1 MDRAVPH
8 GQDGPSWT
16 GRTRRRSTRSA
27 APTCRAGGR
36 KDRAALGGHAAFPMS
51 ATNMLADTW
60 TPDKDR
66 PPVRK
71 FLADHFLDKRN
82 RHLVFTTH
90 HPITALLNESLS
102 QRDAVTVDLPQVF
115 NVKEL
120 KTLDNSRSSDV
131 SKCYAAF
138 IPLVI

>member
-1 MDRAVPH
+1 MDRTVPH
-8 GQDGPSWT
+8 GQDGREE
-16 GRTRRRSTRSA
+16 GRQDPLLRLAEQGDARIVLR
-27 APTCRAGGR
+27 CR
-36 KDRAALGGHAAFPMS
+36 LPPCQPLLIEL
-51 ATNMLADTW
+51 NMLADTW

>member
-1 MDRAVPH
+1 MDRTVPH
-8 GQDGPSWT
+8 GQDGREE
-16 GRTRRRSTRSA
+16 GRQDPLLRLAEQGDARIV
-27 APTCRAGGR
+27 
-36 KDRAALGGHAAFPMS
+36 LLIEL
-51 ATNMLADTW
+51 NMLADTW